1 MSKTLTIEIPDEVF
15 SSYQQ
20 IAESKGKTTEK
31 IVLEIVLK
39 NFPKAENNNSENAE
53 SAEERFS
60 RWIGAVNSGNSRSA
74 DNEQIDADLV
84 RESGKDL

>member
-1 MSKTLTIEIPDEVF
+1 MSKTLVLEIPDEVF

-53 SAEERFS
+53 SAEE
-60 RWIGAVNSGNSRSA
+60 
-74 DNEQIDADLV
+74 
-84 RESGKDL
+84 